1 MSIDFKSNTLLQV
14 SRNGQLTNVE
24 FYEKDGEFF
33 VFDREG
39 NCYRNVNNFDLI
51 ERVQEEVVD
60 TEQIRAPMPGVVT
73 KVLAAVG
80 DEIPKV
86 SIIKGFKILIFIRV
100 KLLPLWKL

>member
-1 MSIDFKSNTLLQV
+1 
-14 SRNGQLTNVE
+14 
-24 FYEKDGEFF
+24 
-33 VFDREG
+33 
-39 NCYRNVNNFDLI
+39 
-51 ERVQEEVVD
+51 
-60 TEQIRAPMPGVVT
+60 MPGVVT